1 MEEIRQSTVWTNQQ
15 YEPIQY
21 IWEACS
27 IDVFAIGPV
36 FLLPPAPVPLPWNLE
51 PVQVRPNQLTCESL
65 SSVFL
70 THGRATHTISQYDL
84 KIWIGNQI
92 LPKTLIIY
100 IYVSTCCI
108 FTIPQNCFP
117 PQKKY
122 TSKSS
127 KSKLH
132 LWHQDP
138 KILQFHQKW
147 NPPRHSKGDK
157 GAILMPIFHR
167 FLNQQNTKLKW
178 LKLLLISEG
187 MV

>member
-36 FLLPPAPVPLPWNLE
+36 FLLPPEPVPLPWKLR

-70 THGRATHTISQYDL
+70 THGRANHTISQYDL
-84 KIWIGNQI
+84 KIWISNQI
-92 LPKTLIIY
+92 LPKTLIICIYMLY
-100 IYVSTCCI
+100 IYHPSKL
-108 FTIPQNCFP
+108 FFP
-117 PQKKY
+117 KKIK